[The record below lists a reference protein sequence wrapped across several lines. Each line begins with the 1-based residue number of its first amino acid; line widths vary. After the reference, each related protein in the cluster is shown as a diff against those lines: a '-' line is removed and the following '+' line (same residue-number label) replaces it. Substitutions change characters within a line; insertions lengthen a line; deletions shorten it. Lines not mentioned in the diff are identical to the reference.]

1 MIINRLDTMYK
12 GWFVGNFLPSVCST
26 QDFEIAVK
34 HYNVGDYEK
43 HHTHKI
49 ATEIT
54 VIIEGEARMQ
64 ENKIS
69 KGDIVTILPG
79 EETDFYALTN
89 VTTVVVKYPSIKDDK
104 YLSE

>member
-1 MIINRLDTMYK
+1 MIINSLDTMYK
-12 GWFVGNFLPSVCST
+12 GWFVGNFLPSVYST
-26 QDFEIAVK
+26 QDIEIAVK

-43 HHTHKI
+43 SHTHKI

-54 VIIEGEARMQ
+54 VIIEGEAKMR
-64 ENKIS
+64 EEKIK
-69 KGDIVTILPG
+69 KGDIVTISPG
-79 EETDFYALTN
+79 EETDFYALTS

>member
-1 MIINRLDTMYK
+1 MHK

-43 HHTHKI
+43 PHTHKI

-54 VIIEGEARMQ
+54 VIIEGEVKMKD
-64 ENKIS
+64 EKFK
-69 KGDIVTILPG
+69 KGDIVTISPG